1 MEIKNIKANVL
12 IYTLILVSLTLVMSV
27 VVFNTASVLFT
38 NSEIQRIQKKL
49 SNNIL
54 HKWNLFI
61 KYGKTLNSN
70 WSWFV
75 DNISCPQNI
84 TMSWTSNKTT
94 SIASNLTYS
103 SWTYFCSWNYNSKR
117 FDIYFNVDLDGFSWA
132 VYDSFVTNLSS
143 WVWVNTFLDSDNTLI
158 SFSVSSL
165 AWVDSIDDNFNSDNY
180 QAGSTWNT
188 YYPNN
193 FQDDDNLAR
202 KLIYSYITP
211 NSWFVNIFWSN
222 SNIAEFINDNS
233 NNNDSLNAKL
243 WQTGS
248 WYLYLDVD
256 GSFSL
261 KLVKFNKSSY
271 DDTGELIP
279 LEVLETSNIWAS
291 IGYIRNNSW
300 VLSLADTKNG
310 SEYVFDFKNDDYAVF
325 LSNSWTWVLFS
336 RLTWEVDSWSWIYI
350 NSLDDSGDNFIRFLW
365 NDIIIDNKWRF
376 IWNQFEI
383 IWLK

>member
-38 NSEIQRIQKKL
+38 
-49 SNNIL
+49 
-54 HKWNLFI
+54 
-61 KYGKTLNSN
+61 
-70 WSWFV
+70 
-75 DNISCPQNI
+75 
-84 TMSWTSNKTT
+84 
-94 SIASNLTYS
+94 
-103 SWTYFCSWNYNSKR
+103 
-117 FDIYFNVDLDGFSWA
+117 
-132 VYDSFVTNLSS
+132 
-143 WVWVNTFLDSDNTLI
+143 
-158 SFSVSSL
+158 
-165 AWVDSIDDNFNSDNY
+165 NSDNY

-279 LEVLETSNIWAS
+279 FEVLETSNIWAS

-300 VLSLADTKNG
+300 VLSLADTK
-310 SEYVFDFKNDDYAVF
+310 
-325 LSNSWTWVLFS
+325 
-336 RLTWEVDSWSWIYI
+336 
-350 NSLDDSGDNFIRFLW
+350 
-365 NDIIIDNKWRF
+365 KW
-376 IWNQFEI
+376 
-383 IWLK
+383 

>member
-1 MEIKNIKANVL
+1 M
-12 IYTLILVSLTLVMSV
+12 
-27 VVFNTASVLFT
+27 
-38 NSEIQRIQKKL
+38 
-49 SNNIL
+49 
-54 HKWNLFI
+54 
-61 KYGKTLNSN
+61 
-70 WSWFV
+70 
-75 DNISCPQNI
+75 
-84 TMSWTSNKTT
+84 
-94 SIASNLTYS
+94 
-103 SWTYFCSWNYNSKR
+103 
-117 FDIYFNVDLDGFSWA
+117 
-132 VYDSFVTNLSS
+132 
-143 WVWVNTFLDSDNTLI
+143 
-158 SFSVSSL
+158 
-165 AWVDSIDDNFNSDNY
+165 
-180 QAGSTWNT
+180 
-188 YYPNN
+188 
-193 FQDDDNLAR
+193 
-202 KLIYSYITP
+202 
-211 NSWFVNIFWSN
+211 
-222 SNIAEFINDNS
+222 
-233 NNNDSLNAKL
+233 
-243 WQTGS
+243 
-248 WYLYLDVD
+248 YLDVD

-279 LEVLETSNIWAS
+279 FEVLETSNIWAS